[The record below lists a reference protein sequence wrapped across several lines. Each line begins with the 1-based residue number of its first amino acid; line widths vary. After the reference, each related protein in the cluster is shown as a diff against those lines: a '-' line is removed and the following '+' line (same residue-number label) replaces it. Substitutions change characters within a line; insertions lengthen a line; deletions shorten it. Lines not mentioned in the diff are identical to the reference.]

1 MNPPDAPASA
11 EHKAGK
17 KSSFREG
24 FRKTF
29 ANPFKAHPEKKL
41 ADWIVFFAP
50 AYFTIAATLVA
61 YALGELD
68 AFTMASWFVYGV
80 MLFALALF
88 VQESHPDRFHYF
100 GRNLYHSGG
109 GVLIVLAGLYHLL
122 PFQQLILFVSLLFTM
137 FFSGMV
143 LERLGVET
151 IFSKSH
157 ILKHTPT
164 FSKSSHYESGTYWLL
179 SCLIV
184 LTLFDALTAYAAIL
198 ILAFGDS
205 TAAFIGKTV
214 GRTPNPLNPKKT
226 VEGTLAFFA
235 VSLFATMLIVPTSIA
250 FVTAIVVA
258 IIEALPLK
266 INDNLIIPISAAV
279 VMRALTML

>member
-1 MNPPDAPASA
+1 MSPSDAATSA

-41 ADWIVFFAP
+41 ADWLVFFAP
-50 AYFTIAATLVA
+50 AYFTIAAMMIA
-61 YALGELD
+61 CGLGEVD
-68 AFTMASWFVYGV
+68 VFTVASWFVYGV
-80 MLFALALF
+80 MLLALALF
-88 VQESHPDRFHYF
+88 VQDSHPDRFHYF

-109 GVLIVLAGLYHLL
+109 GVLIVVAGLYQILS
-122 PFQQLILFVSLLFTM
+122 FQHIILFVSLLFTM
-137 FFSGMV
+137 FFSGFVM
-143 LERLGVET
+143 ERLDIET

-157 ILKHTPT
+157 ILKHMPT
-164 FSKSSHYESGTYWLL
+164 FSKSSHYEAGTYWLF
-179 SCLIV
+179 SCLVV
-184 LTLFDALTAYAAIL
+184 LMLFDALTAYAAIL

-214 GRTPNPLNPKKT
+214 GRTPNPLNPRKT

-266 INDNLIIPISAAV
+266 VNDNLIIPISAAV
-279 VMRALTML
+279 IMRLLTML